1 MKEEDC
7 RQMEMV
13 QNNIRVILRFPK
25 ESNKDEHVKGEVKE
39 ILSGILKEQLAKIT

>member
-7 RQMEMV
+7 RQIEMV
-13 QNNIRVILRFPK
+13 QNNMRVILRFPK
-25 ESNKDEHVKGEVKE
+25 ESDKDEHVKREMKE